1 MKKRKAARYFGRFF
15 SVILVTVILA
25 ASLTFIAS
33 GADGDT
39 GETVRVGWYESAF
52 NTKDE
57 NGRRSGYA
65 YEYERKIAAYTG
77 WNYEYVEGN
86 WPDLLQK
93 LKNGEIDMLAEVSFK
108 EDRAEYLL
116 YSTLPM
122 GTESYHLY
130 VMTGDTKIKSDD
142 VTTLNGK
149 TVGVMKNSIQEQIF
163 DEWLT
168 KHDLEVEVIRL
179 TGSDDE
185 SFTMLAAGRLD
196 AYVAADSFDDPDKHA
211 PLYKIG
217 SSEYYF
223 AVNKSRTDLFVKLES
238 ALSRIQDENRYYN
251 EQLYE
256 KYLKREETLYVTAE
270 EFAWLDNHGTVRV
283 GYQDNYL
290 AFCASDPETGELTGA
305 LKDYLEYATTALE
318 NAVIRFETVAYPTAS
333 AAIEALKNGEID
345 CMFPAN
351 FNDHDSEQLGI
362 AISPAMMRTE
372 MDAVVR
378 ADEQKEFIRKKQVTV
393 AVNEGNPNYEM
404 FLAEHYPGWL
414 IASFKDSPACLDA
427 IAEGKADCLII
438 SNYRFSNISK
448 QCEKLHLTTV
458 YTGVDMDYCL
468 ALRQGDTVLYSI
480 MSRVIKAVPTSVANA
495 SLTYYST
502 EDAKIGFIDFIKDNI
517 VVILIGVVVI
527 VAIILGLLIN
537 SIRAQK
543 KVTEEEHIVN
553 DLNRKV
559 FVDALTSVRN
569 KGSFNNFIEDLQDR
583 IDNGEELNFA
593 IGVCDCDNLKKIN
606 DNNGHDKGD
615 EYLKAASSLICGIF
629 LHSPV
634 FRIGGDEFAIV
645 LMNEDYKNREEL
657 LRWFESAQKDKNESA
672 KHDWETVSVA
682 IGVADYDPNI
692 DSSVNDTARR
702 ADKIM
707 YENKRLKKAQRG

>member
-1 MKKRKAARYFGRFF
+1 MNKQKTPSNLTRIFAMIVCF
-15 SVILVTVILA
+15 VILSASMTALVTA
-25 ASLTFIAS
+25 A
-33 GADGDT
+33 GGDT
-39 GETVRVGWYESAF
+39 GETVRVGWYESSF
-52 NTKDE
+52 NKKDE

-86 WPDLLQK
+86 WPDLLQM
-93 LKNGEIDMLAEVSFK
+93 LKDGEIDLLAEVSYK

-116 YSTLPM
+116 YPTLPM
-122 GTESYHLY
+122 GTESYHIY
-130 VMTGDTKIKSDD
+130 VMNGDTKIKSDD
-142 VTTLNGK
+142 VTTLSGK
-149 TVGVMKNSIQEQIF
+149 KIGVMKNSIQEQIF
-163 DEWLT
+163 DEWLA
-168 KHDLEVEVIRL
+168 KHGVEAEVIKL

-196 AYVAADSFDDPDKHA
+196 AYVAADSYDDPAKHA

-217 SSEYYF
+217 SSDYYF

-251 EQLYE
+251 EQLYD

-270 EFAWLDNHGTVRV
+270 EFSWLEDHGTVRV

-318 NAVIRFETVAYPTAS
+318 NAVVRFEAVAYPTAS

-351 FNDHDSEQLGI
+351 FNDNDSEQLGL
-362 AISPAMMRTE
+362 AMSPAMMRTE

-414 IASFKDSPACLDA
+414 VANFKDSPACLDA
-427 IAEGKADCLII
+427 IAAGKADCLII
-438 SNYRFSNISK
+438 SNYRFNNISK
-448 QCEKLHLTTV
+448 QCEKLHLTTI

-480 MSRVIKAVPTSVANA
+480 MSRVIEAVPTSVVNA

-502 EDAKIGFIDFIKDNI
+502 EDAKVGFIDFIKDNI
-517 VVILIGVVVI
+517 VVVLVGVTVI
-527 VAIILGLLIN
+527 VAIILGLLI
-537 SIRAQK
+537 SSVRAQK
-543 KVTEEEHIVN
+543 KAVEEEHIVN
-553 DLNRKV
+553 DLSHKV

-583 IDNGEELNFA
+583 IDNGEELEFA
-593 IGVCDCDNLKKIN
+593 IGVCDCDDLKRIN
-606 DNNGHDKGD
+606 DTSGHDKGD

-657 LRWFESAQKDKNESA
+657 LRWFDSAQKDNNESA
-672 KHDWETVSVA
+672 KHEWETVSVA
-682 IGVADYDPNI
+682 IGVAEYDPKI
-692 DSSVNDTARR
+692 DQTVNDTARR

-707 YENKRLKKAQRG
+707 YENKRQRKVHRD